1 MKIQESSLYS
11 SAPLG
16 QAATFLV
23 MPPSSVTL
31 EVLHVS
37 ECVLVNDVLIV
48 SHSVVTSSFQP
59 LALELSLTLLIK
71 MLATHTLPLM
81 YCISHPVSVY

>member
-48 SHSVVTSSFQP
+48 SHSVVTSSFRP
-59 LALELSLTLLIK
+59 LALELSLTLLIE
-71 MLATHTLPLM
+71 MLATHT
-81 YCISHPVSVY
+81 VYTS